1 MFFTVIYTFLICII
15 ATTIGA
21 ISGVG
26 GGVIIKPV
34 MDAVSGLAVSQI
46 SFLSG
51 CTVLAMC
58 IVSLLRSRGSGVRIQ
73 AKTGTLMALGGA
85 VGGLL
90 GKGWFEW
97 FRSFFGNEPLLGV
110 VQSVL
115 MILLTG
121 GVLLYVLHKE
131 RICTLHLSHAVVC
144 LLVGLVLGLLSAFL
158 GIGGGPINLVVLY
171 YFFSM
176 DSKTAAL
183 NSLYIIFF
191 SQTASL
197 ASSVVK
203 GDIPTIDPVMLAA
216 MVIGGIAGGLI
227 GSKLSRKLDNAAVDR
242 VFRSL
247 LIVIILISCYNLWHY
262 AGLAF

>member
-58 IVSLLRSRGSGVRIQ
+58 VVSLLRSRGSGVRIQ
-73 AKTGTLMALGGA
+73 PKTGTRMALGGA

-97 FRSFFGNEPLLGV
+97 FRSFFGNEPLIGV

-131 RICTLHLSHAVVC
+131 KIRTLHLSHAAVC
-144 LLVGLVLGLLSAFL
+144 LLVGLLG
-158 GIGGGPINLVVLY
+158 
-171 YFFSM
+171 
-176 DSKTAAL
+176 
-183 NSLYIIFF
+183 
-191 SQTASL
+191 
-197 ASSVVK
+197 
-203 GDIPTIDPVMLAA
+203 
-216 MVIGGIAGGLI
+216 
-227 GSKLSRKLDNAAVDR
+227 SRISRRLDNAAVDR
-242 VFRSL
+242 VFRVL
-247 LIVIILISCYNLWHY
+247 LIVITLISCYNLWHY
-262 AGLAF
+262 AALAF

>member
-58 IVSLLRSRGSGVRIQ
+58 IVSLLRSRGSETRIEP
-73 AKTGTLMALGGA
+73 KTSTLMAFGGA
-85 VGGLL
+85 LGGLL
-90 GKGWFEW
+90 GKSWFEW
-97 FRSFFGNEPLLGV
+97 VKTASGNEPLVGV
-110 VQSVL
+110 VQSIL
-115 MILLTG
+115 MIMLTAS
-121 GVLLYVLHKE
+121 VLLYVLNKCKIHTL
-131 RICTLHLSHAVVC
+131 RLHHPLICVIVGILLGILS
-144 LLVGLVLGLLSAFL
+144 SFL

-203 GDIPTIDPVMLAA
+203 GNIPTIDPVMLAA

-262 AGLAF
+262 AGLAL